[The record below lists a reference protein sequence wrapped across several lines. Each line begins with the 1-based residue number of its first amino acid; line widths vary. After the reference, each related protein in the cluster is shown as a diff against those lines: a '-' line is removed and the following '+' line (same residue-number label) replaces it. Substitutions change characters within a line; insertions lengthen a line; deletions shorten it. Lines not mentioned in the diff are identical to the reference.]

1 MTSATGALSFVH
13 MDGRS
18 TTAHKSHLP
27 GRFEEV
33 KRVQPPSPFRDI
45 LCAVDGSRG
54 SEEAVRQGIAL
65 DGPGTRLSF
74 VAVCEDR
81 GVGLAAQADLGE
93 QRARNALE
101 EASALARKG
110 GGRSST
116 SMLSGASVSNM
127 LLAEA
132 ADHDLLVV
140 GCHGGSWLG
149 GIMLGSTATQIA
161 HRAEGPALVARQI
174 ANGDDFP
181 QRILLAT
188 DGSPGSW
195 AAARTATR
203 LAEARQSELRLVY
216 VPDGMHPQRYREV
229 LKQLTVIEKAT
240 GRQPKVVDKPGQVA
254 ERITGTAQAAQSS
267 LIVIGRRGVTGLRA
281 LGSVSE
287 RVVHRA
293 PCSVLLVPPEMRRSS
308 SQPNG

>member
-1 MTSATGALSFVH
+1 
-13 MDGRS
+13 MDEPGTIAR
-18 TTAHKSHLP
+18 KSQTP
-27 GRFEEV
+27 TRFEEV
-33 KRVQPPSPFRDI
+33 KRVGSPPPFRDV

-54 SEEAVRQGIAL
+54 SEEAIRQGIAL

-93 QRARNALE
+93 HRARSALD

-110 GGRSST
+110 GGHPST
-116 SMLSGASVSNM
+116 SMLSGASVSDL

-149 GIMLGSTATQIA
+149 GVMLGSTATQIA
-161 HRAEGPALVARQI
+161 HRAEGPVLVARRT
-174 ANGDDFP
+174 ADGDDFP
-181 QRILLAT
+181 QRVLLAT

-195 AAARTATR
+195 AAARTATCI
-203 LAEARQSELRLVY
+203 AEARQSELRLVY
-216 VPDGMHPQRYREV
+216 VPGGMSPARYREV

-240 GRQPKVVDKPGQVA
+240 GYQPRVVDKPGQVA
-254 ERITGTAQAAQSS
+254 ERITGSAQAAQSS
-267 LIVIGRRGVTGLRA
+267 LIVIGRRGVKGLRA

-293 PCSVLLVPPEMRRSS
+293 PCSVLLVPPGMSRSS
-308 SQPNG
+308 RPNG